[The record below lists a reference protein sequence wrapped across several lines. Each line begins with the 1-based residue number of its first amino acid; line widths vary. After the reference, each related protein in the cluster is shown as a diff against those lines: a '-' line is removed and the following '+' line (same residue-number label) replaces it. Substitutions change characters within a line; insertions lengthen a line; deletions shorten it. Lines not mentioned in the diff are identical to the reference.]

1 MGTGCYEKTFM
12 ENKAQKWYFKTSII
26 VVAFLCVGPLALPLV
41 WFNPRFSLRTKLIIS
56 VIAIALTYYLTALTM
71 DAINKIVTYYKQMGL
86 TF

>member
-1 MGTGCYEKTFM
+1 M

-56 VIAIALTYYLTALTM
+56 VIAIALTYYLTALIM

>member
-1 MGTGCYEKTFM
+1 M

>member
-1 MGTGCYEKTFM
+1 M
-12 ENKAQKWYFKTSII
+12 ENKTQKWYFKTSII

-41 WFNPRFSLRTKLIIS
+41 WFNPRFRLRTKLIIS
-56 VIAIALTYYLTALTM
+56 VIAIALTYYLTVLTM